1 MTRIR
6 VGAVITM
13 ILGTIYAAAGLLS
26 SLTDFGVG
34 IAVVAAAI
42 VVHGAATYVDERDTR
57 RMQAFR
63 DRVWARRDREDW
75 T

>member
-13 ILGTIYAAAGLLS
+13 ILGLIYAAAGLLS

-57 RMQAFR
+57 RMQEFR
-63 DRVWARRDREDW
+63 DRVWSRRDRGEW
-75 T
+75 